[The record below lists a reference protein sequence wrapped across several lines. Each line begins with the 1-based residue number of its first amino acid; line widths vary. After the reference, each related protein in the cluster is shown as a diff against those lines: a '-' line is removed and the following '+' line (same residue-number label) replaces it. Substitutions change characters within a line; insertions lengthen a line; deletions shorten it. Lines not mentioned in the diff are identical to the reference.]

1 MLAPQSLTEDASHGS
16 SPQEAVSH
24 KPSRTVPNPVCY
36 FGGRKIMSK
45 DWSFPNYI
53 TTAEGGKFHSDAEN
67 YSFSGYRHGCRSVD
81 ILADSKQ
88 A

>member
-1 MLAPQSLTEDASHGS
+1 
-16 SPQEAVSH
+16 
-24 KPSRTVPNPVCY
+24 
-36 FGGRKIMSK
+36 MSK